1 MMHRQVLIIVL
12 AIALWP
18 LCSKA
23 LTRDDFLV
31 RSTQELVNLCSAR
44 ESDPLYQ
51 AAIGFCHG
59 YGIGAVH
66 YYQAT
71 TGGAGKGGCVCLP
84 DPPPTRAEGIQMFLA
99 WTKQNPQYLSEPP
112 VESIFRFLGSTF
124 PCQR

>member
-1 MMHRQVLIIVL
+1 MHRKALQIVL

-18 LCSKA
+18 LSSAA
-23 LTRDDFLV
+23 LTREDFLV
-31 RSTQELVNLCSAR
+31 HSTQDLVKLCSAS

-59 YGIGAVH
+59 YAVGVYH

-71 TGGAGKGGCVCLP
+71 TGSAGQKRFVCVP
-84 DPPPTRAEGIQMFLA
+84 DPPPTRVEVIQMFVA
-99 WTKQNPQYLSEPP
+99 WTKQNPQYMSERP
-112 VESIFRFLGSTF
+112 VDSIFRLLQEKF

>member
-1 MMHRQVLIIVL
+1 MHRQVFIVVL

-18 LCSKA
+18 LGSAA
-23 LTRDDFLV
+23 LPREDFLV
-31 RSTQELVNLCSAR
+31 QSTQDLVKLCSAS

-59 YGIGAVH
+59 FMVGVYH

-71 TGGAGKGGCVCLP
+71 TGGAGQKGFVCVP
-84 DPPPTRAEGIQMFLA
+84 DPPPTRVEVIQMFVA
-99 WTKQNPQYLSEPP
+99 WTKQNPQYMSERP
-112 VESIFRFLGSTF
+112 VDSIFRLLQEKF